1 MRKNSFAILGALAIA
16 LLAVAC
22 GESDAGIT
30 TKVRAKLMTD
40 RSVTGASHIDVST
53 EKRVVTLSGTAE
65 TPEAKERAVLLAHDT
80 EGVARVVDNLTLAP
94 PPAPPGGTA
103 QAVSDAAGKVTE
115 VVDDTAITTA
125 VKTKLLADSATS
137 GTKIHVDTKDGV
149 VTLTGTVKS
158 NDEKEKAVQI
168 TRDTKGVQRVEDQL
182 RVRSS

>member
-1 MRKNSFAILGALAIA
+1 MRKNLFAILGVLAIA
-16 LLAVAC
+16 LIAVGC

-30 TKVRAKLMTD
+30 TKVKAKLMTD
-40 RSVTGASHIDVST
+40 RSVSGASHIEVST

-94 PPAPPGGTA
+94 PPAPPGGAA

-115 VVDDTAITTA
+115 AVDDAVITTA
-125 VKTKLLADSATS
+125 VKARLLAETKTD

-149 VTLTGTVKS
+149 VTLSGTVKS
-158 NDEKEKAVQI
+158 SEEKAKAVQI
-168 TRDTKGVQRVEDQL
+168 TRDSKGVQGVEDQL
-182 RVRSS
+182 TVRSS